1 MDQDETWVQLGLGH
15 GHGHIVLDVDPT
27 PSPKK
32 GAQPPMFGR
41 CPLWPNGWMDQ
52 GVTWYEG
59 RPRPRQ
65 LCVRWGPSYPLQKRA
80 QPPTQFSAHVY
91 CSQMAG
97 WMEMQLGTEVD
108 NGPGHN
114 VLDGVPALRERGT
127 AAPLFGTC
135 LLWPWSPI
143 SAIAEL
149 LLRLGI
155 FLAVSIFY
163 CIITTTAKI
172 ILIRSQLFVY
182 VLICHH
188 VLADTNCLLLT
199 LYGGPAAAV

>member
-1 MDQDETWVQLGLGH
+1 MK
-15 GHGHIVLDVDPT
+15 T
-27 PSPKK
+27 P
-32 GAQPPMFGR
+32 
-41 CPLWPNGWMDQ
+41 
-52 GVTWYEG
+52 
-59 RPRPRQ
+59 
-65 LCVRWGPSYPLQKRA
+65 
-80 QPPTQFSAHVY
+80 
-91 CSQMAG
+91 
-97 WMEMQLGTEVD
+97 LGTEVD